1 MEDEKDKAGSM
12 EKGKE
17 YLMTGLLL
25 VACLA
30 APQAYIVEGSGIK
43 ECMLYHFTHANVFHL
58 LVNFMFLLRYKPLWR
73 STLFGWITASI
84 VAYMPI
90 CAMEL
95 PTCGLS
101 GICYAMIARSNAY
114 QKRISWIAVISNIP
128 MSLVGVFNW
137 RLHIMSY
144 LISFISWTV
153 YLRVRNS

>member
-30 APQAYIVEGSGIK
+30 APQAYGVVGCGSREGRR
-43 ECMLYHFTHANVFHL
+43 YHFTQANVCQRL
-58 LVNFMFLLRYKPLWR
+58 LNFMFLIRYKPLWR

-84 VAYMPI
+84 AAYMPI
-90 CAMEL
+90 CAMDL

-101 GICYAMIARSNAY
+101 GMCFAMIARSNAY
-114 QKRISWIAVISNIP
+114 QKRISWIAVLSNIP
-128 MSLVGVFNW
+128 MALVGVFNW

>member
-30 APQAYIVEGSGIK
+30 SPQAYVTDGSGIK
-43 ECMLYHFTHANVFHL
+43 ECLLYHFTHANVFHL
-58 LVNFMFLLRYKPLWR
+58 LMNLMFLIRYKPLWR

-84 VAYMPI
+84 AACIPI
-90 CAMEL
+90 CAIEL

-101 GICYAMIARSNAY
+101 GICYAMIARSNA
-114 QKRISWIAVISNIP
+114 
-128 MSLVGVFNW
+128 
-137 RLHIMSY
+137 
-144 LISFISWTV
+144 
-153 YLRVRNS
+153 

>member
-25 VACLA
+25 VACMA
-30 APQAYIVEGSGIK
+30 APQAYVVEGCGIK
-43 ECMLYHFTHANVFHL
+43 EGMLYHFTHANVFHL
-58 LVNFMFLLRYKPLWR
+58 LLNVMFLIRYKPLWR

-84 VAYMPI
+84 AACIPI
-90 CAMEL
+90 CSVEL

-101 GICYAMIARSNAY
+101 GICFAMIARSNAY
-114 QKRISWIAVISNIP
+114 QKRISWIAVLSNIP
-128 MSLVGVFNW
+128 MALVGVFNW
-137 RLHIMSY
+137 RLHLMSY